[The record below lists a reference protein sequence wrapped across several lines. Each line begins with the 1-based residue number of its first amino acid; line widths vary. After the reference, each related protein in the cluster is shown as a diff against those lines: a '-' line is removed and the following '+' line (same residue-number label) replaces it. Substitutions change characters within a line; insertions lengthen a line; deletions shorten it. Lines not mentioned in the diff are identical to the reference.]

1 MFIIA
6 GVEAVSSMTTAAWP
20 PCVYNSQPHKPSGLI
35 LAQIIP
41 ANGEGEGERERE
53 NVYSRHWQ
61 PKRLAACMIRGVHY
75 IVHCL

>member
-1 MFIIA
+1 MIA

-41 ANGEGEGERERE
+41 ANGRNWPLILETKM
-53 NVYSRHWQ
+53 VTIIIIFFFSLQ
-61 PKRLAACMIRGVHY
+61 SLVM
-75 IVHCL
+75 